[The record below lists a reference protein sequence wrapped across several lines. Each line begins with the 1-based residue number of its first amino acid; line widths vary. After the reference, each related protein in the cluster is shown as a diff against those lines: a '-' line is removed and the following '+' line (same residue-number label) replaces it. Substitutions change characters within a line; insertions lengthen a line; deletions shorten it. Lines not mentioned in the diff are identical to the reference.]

1 MSLIKSIIENTKQI
15 NMSSSMLNQLM
26 DFERVLDS
34 LNLYVFDNW
43 INGELV
49 EGPVVKKYWTTC
61 KFMWPLN
68 KMPDPRGGEKLLN
81 YGCKITYE
89 KSKLETSAKVKN
101 YDDFEPGT
109 RYPKMR
115 LVPIWIVEITM
126 PKSLMG
132 EIKRG
137 SLDVEGEDIDLSDV
151 EKAYENDLDEAG
163 AEEDV
168 GQQPNPGMAPPA
180 AGAAPGMP
188 GATPPMAPM
197 PPV

>member
-15 NMSSSMLNQLM
+15 NMSSTVLNQLM

-49 EGPVVKKYWTTC
+49 EGPTVKKYWTTC
-61 KFMWPLN
+61 KFMWPGH
-68 KMPDPRGGEKLLN
+68 KMPDPRGGEKLLA
-81 YGCKITYE
+81 YGCKLTYE
-89 KSKLETSAKVKN
+89 KSKLEVPVKVEE
-101 YDDFEPGT
+101 YSDFEQGT
-109 RYPKMR
+109 KYPKMR
-115 LVPIWIVEITM
+115 YAPVWIVEITM

-137 SLDVEGEDIDLSDV
+137 SLDIEGEEIDLGDV

-163 AEEDV
+163 IVD
-168 GQQPNPGMAPPA
+168 GQQPDVNTPPGASA
-180 AGAAPGMP
+180 GMP
-188 GATPPMAPM
+188 PPPQ